1 MSDIFREV
9 DEEVRREQLK
19 KLWDRY
25 SLFIIIGAVL
35 IVVGV
40 GAWRGNQWYEA
51 KQAAVAGSAYD
62 AALQLARD
70 GKHAEAAAA
79 FAKLGADGTPGYRR
93 LARLQEGEQLA
104 NTDVDAAVA
113 LFDQIIAN
121 SSNPRLLRDVAAI
134 RAGFALLDKAC
145 SMMGTPAPVAGVAA
159 EIDDY
164 DAKVAALIA
173 DDDDLVTYVTR
184 LEEMVDEMD
193 EDDDG
198 DDLDDDVPID
208 ETDPGVLVDEV
219 EQYLRNHDNDG

>member
-1 MSDIFREV
+1 VSDIFREV

-104 NTDVDAAVA
+104 NKDVDAAVA
-113 LFDQIIAN
+113 VFDQIIAN

-134 RAGFALLDKAC
+134 RAGFALLDKAPYADIARRLEPLAEPNGPMRH
-145 SMMGTPAPVAGVAA
+145 SARELLALSAWRNNDMAA
-159 EIDDY
+159 ARRWAE
-164 DAKVAALIA
+164 AALA
-173 DDDDLVTYVTR
+173 DQ
-184 LEEMVDEMD
+184 
-193 EDDDG
+193 
-198 DDLDDDVPID
+198 DVPANLRARID
-208 ETDPGVLVDEV
+208 FLMALTG
-219 EQYLRNHDNDG
+219 NNAKS